1 MAKGRDFN
9 MDCAVLC
16 KSVKLAALA
25 AMQLDYYII
34 PENISAAYCD
44 LKCYGIRVEK
54 TTVYEGGGKI
64 IETKQINNV
73 FYREKDALEFVS
85 RAAQRKIEPEELRAF
100 MEKYITE
107 SLDRAKQK
115 A

>member
-1 MAKGRDFN
+1 
-9 MDCAVLC
+9 MDSEILY
-16 KSVKLAALA
+16 KSVKPDESIPTY
-25 AMQLDYYII
+25 LDYYII
-34 PENISAAYCD
+34 PESISADYCD
-44 LKCYGIRVEK
+44 LKCYGIKIEK
-54 TTVYEGGGKI
+54 TTLYEGGGKI

-73 FYREKDALEFVS
+73 FYRENDVNEFIA
-85 RAAQRKIEPEELRAF
+85 RAVLQKIEPNALRLF